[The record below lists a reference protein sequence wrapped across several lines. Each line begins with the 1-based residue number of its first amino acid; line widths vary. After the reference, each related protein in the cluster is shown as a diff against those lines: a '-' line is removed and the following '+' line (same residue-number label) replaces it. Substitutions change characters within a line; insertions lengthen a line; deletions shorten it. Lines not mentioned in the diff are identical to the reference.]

1 MNLNGFNDVRVGD
14 FVGIYEGKLFI
25 NTSLVIGK
33 NPKTKEILVDD
44 IFAVSRG
51 IPSKRRVKWITEC
64 ELVDELAQK
73 TVYDY
78 FMNIPHNVLPEKYWY
93 LKLIK
98 MNRIFKKINGEI

>member
-1 MNLNGFNDVRVGD
+1 MDLNGFDDVRVGD

-33 NPKTKEILVDD
+33 NPKTREILVDD
-44 IFAVSRG
+44 IFG
-51 IPSKRRVKWITEC
+51 IIKQIPKDRRIKWITEC

-73 TVYDY
+73 TIYDY
-78 FMNIPHNVLPEKYWY
+78 FMAIPHNTLPEKLWY

-98 MNRIFKKINGEI
+98 LNRIVYKLHNG